1 MWASPLPPAV
11 ICDSSDIGVPRPAP
25 TLGTAVPATIITIF
39 TYGRCLVD
47 GNERS
52 CISAYLA
59 NGRSDPRIAQRP
71 VGRILGVDC
80 GRIEQRY
87 LRIRGAD

>member
-1 MWASPLPPAV
+1 M
-11 ICDSSDIGVPRPAP
+11 
-25 TLGTAVPATIITIF
+25 PATIITSF
-39 TYGRCLVD
+39 THGRRLVD

-52 CISAYLA
+52 CILAAAYLE
-59 NGRSDPRIAQRP
+59 NGRSDTRIAQRP

-87 LRIRGAD
+87 LRILGAD